1 MTNLDEYSRRLQSV
15 ATITLL
21 LNIFLSVIKVVFGVI
36 GYSNALIADG
46 LHSFSDAGTTVIV
59 IIGAKVGGREAD
71 DSHPYGHERYETI
84 CMLTLSVILILV
96 GGNVFKSAVSDLL
109 QINQKT
115 YVPLTPS
122 WITLI
127 AAGTSIIVKELM
139 YRYTMI
145 NARAIHSTLLEA
157 DAVHHRSDALSSVGS
172 LLGIVGMQY
181 GIIWADALAS
191 LVISLFIAY
200 AGVELVKIAT
210 DELVDH
216 SASPEELLV
225 IAQAI
230 SGVSGVEKIDNIKS
244 RKFADK
250 LFIDVEI
257 SVDGSITVSEGHEI
271 AEKVHI
277 AAESVDKRVK
287 HCNVHVN
294 PY

>member
-1 MTNLDEYSRRLQSV
+1 M
-15 ATITLL
+15 
-21 LNIFLSVIKVVFGVI
+21 
-36 GYSNALIADG
+36 
-46 LHSFSDAGTTVIV
+46 
-59 IIGAKVGGREAD
+59 
-71 DSHPYGHERYETI
+71 
-84 CMLTLSVILILV
+84 
-96 GGNVFKSAVSDLL
+96 
-109 QINQKT
+109 
-115 YVPLTPS
+115 
-122 WITLI
+122 
-127 AAGTSIIVKELM
+127 
-139 YRYTMI
+139 
-145 NARAIHSTLLEA
+145 
-157 DAVHHRSDALSSVGS
+157 
-172 LLGIVGMQY
+172 
-181 GIIWADALAS
+181 
-191 LVISLFIAY
+191 
-200 AGVELVKIAT
+200 ELVKIAT